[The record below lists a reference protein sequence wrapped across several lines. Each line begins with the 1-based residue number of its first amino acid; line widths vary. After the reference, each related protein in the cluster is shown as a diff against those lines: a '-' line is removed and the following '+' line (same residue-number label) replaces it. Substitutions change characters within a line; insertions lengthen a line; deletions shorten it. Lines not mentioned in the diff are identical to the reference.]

1 MSLFKSRKKMIDMDE
16 LYHNEFR
23 EIIDWHYFHEKK
35 PFSFIPYMYEIR
47 PRVREYWRS
56 FKNNHTTN
64 IHEIVKEDYINK
76 YNSKHNFPD
85 KFLNKM
91 TDYAI
96 YKYWNEKFRPNDIDE
111 YKNTILKPLQNH
123 RKSVKNILNEEEIKA
138 REKEKKAATATRR
151 QLEGSSLVPIRYNSK
166 VLAEF
171 ITGSGKKKKTKK
183 NKKDQNTKRQKPK

>member
-56 FKNNHTTN
+56 LKNNHTTN

-96 YKYWNEKFRPNDIDE
+96 YKYWNEKFRPNDNDE
-111 YKNTILKPLQNH
+111 YRTTILEPLQKH
-123 RKSVKNILNEEEIKA
+123 RKSVKEILNKEEIKA
-138 REKEKKAATATRR
+138 REKEKRAAVATRR
-151 QLEGSSLVPIRYNSK
+151 SLLKSPLVPIKYNSK
-166 VLAEF
+166 LLTEF
-171 ITGSGKKKKTKK
+171 TTGSGKKKKTKK
-183 NKKDQNTKRQKPK
+183 IRKTKKEKKTK

>member
-56 FKNNHTTN
+56 LKNNHTTN

-96 YKYWNEKFRPNDIDE
+96 YKYWNEKFRPNDNDE
-111 YKNTILKPLQNH
+111 YRTTILEPLQKH
-123 RKSVKNILNEEEIKA
+123 RKSVKEILNKEEIKA
-138 REKEKKAATATRR
+138 REKEKKAAVATRR
-151 QLEGSSLVPIRYNSK
+151 SLLKSPLVPIRYNSK
-166 VLAEF
+166 LLTEF
-171 ITGSGKKKKTKK
+171 TTGSGKKKKTKK
-183 NKKDQNTKRQKPK
+183 NKKDQKRKKTK

>member
-56 FKNNHTTN
+56 LKNNHTTN

-96 YKYWNEKFRPNDIDE
+96 YKYWNEKFRPNDNDE
-111 YKNTILKPLQNH
+111 YRTTILKPLQKH
-123 RKSVKNILNEEEIKA
+123 RKSVKEILNKEEIKA
-138 REKEKKAATATRR
+138 REKEKKAAVATRR
-151 QLEGSSLVPIRYNSK
+151 SLLKSPLVPIKYNSK
-166 VLAEF
+166 LLTEF
-171 ITGSGKKKKTKK
+171 TTGSGKKKKTKK
-183 NKKDQNTKRQKPK
+183 IRKTKKEKKTK

>member
-56 FKNNHTTN
+56 LKNNHTTN

-85 KFLNKM
+85 KFLNEM

-96 YKYWNEKFRPNDIDE
+96 YKYWNEKFRPNDNDE
-111 YKNTILKPLQNH
+111 YRTTILEPLQKH
-123 RKSVKNILNEEEIKA
+123 RKSVKEILNKEEIKA
-138 REKEKKAATATRR
+138 REKEKKAAVATRR
-151 QLEGSSLVPIRYNSK
+151 SLLKSPLVPIRYNSK
-166 VLAEF
+166 LLTEF
-171 ITGSGKKKKTKK
+171 TTGSGKKKKTKK
-183 NKKDQNTKRQKPK
+183 NKKDQKRKKTK